1 MNMSTYRGK
10 SAFRGGRSGRGRGSR
25 SSTPKQANR
34 TKTITDYNY
43 YVGSVQQASDYN
55 ITTEFII
62 NYIKKTYDQG
72 NNIGTALKDLIPMD
86 ENKNKPDL
94 KASTLKD
101 TILKSTQ
108 VEQYKMKIRVDY
120 DEFRKIIRTYT
131 GNMTKSYALIWERCT
146 KGMQNKIQTRTDFE
160 TNIEND
166 PIELLKAVKEHA
178 LNYQEHRYA
187 MSIVLDSFMTMMP
200 TKQKYHESL
209 SNYTKKFKVAKD
221 VMESHIG
228 GPII

>member
-1 MNMSTYRGK
+1 MSSSRGRG
-10 SAFRGGRSGRGRGSR
+10 AFRGGRGGRGRGGR
-25 SSTPKQANR
+25 SSAPKQVNR

-43 YVGSVQQASDYN
+43 YVGSAQQASDYE
-55 ITTEFII
+55 ITTELII
-62 NYIKKTYDQG
+62 NHIKKTYDQG
-72 NNIGTALKDLIPMD
+72 NDIGMALKDLIPMD
-86 ENKNKPDL
+86 GNKNKPDL
-94 KASTLKD
+94 KTSTLSD
-101 TILKSTQ
+101 TIMRSTQ
-108 VEQYKMKIRVDY
+108 TEQYKMEFRADY
-120 DEFRKIIRTYT
+120 DELRKRVRTYT
-131 GNMTKSYALIWERCT
+131 GNMTKSYALVWERFT

-187 MSIVLDSFMTMMP
+187 MSIVLDSFRTMMSI
-200 TKQKYHESL
+200 KQKDHKSL
-209 SNYTKKFKVAKD
+209 SDYTKRFKVTKD